1 MSLNILIVDDSAM
14 MRAMIKRVTALC
26 DVPIDHVYEAAN
38 GAEAMTILES
48 QDVQALFTDINMP
61 IMNGTEL
68 LRAIARDDRWK
79 DLLRVIISTD
89 GSEAR
94 RHEVAELNVRL
105 YVEKPF
111 RPEVMRD
118 VLSTLAEKNPVA
130 S

>member
-38 GAEAMTILES
+38 GAEAMAILES

-61 IMNGTEL
+61 VMNGTEL

-79 DLLRVIISTD
+79 NLLRVIISTD

-118 VLSTLAEKNPVA
+118 VLSTLAATNPVA